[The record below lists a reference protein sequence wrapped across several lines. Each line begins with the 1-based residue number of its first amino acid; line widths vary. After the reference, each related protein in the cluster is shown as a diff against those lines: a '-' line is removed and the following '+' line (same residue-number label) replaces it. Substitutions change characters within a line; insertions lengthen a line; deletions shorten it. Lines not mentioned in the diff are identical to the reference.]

1 MGGQCERGKYT
12 HTRMCPYTYRR
23 PFVMRRRSAPAD
35 VPTLT
40 LVDRADKGLHDGQH
54 LADDSGCVYVVRR
67 IVMWHAAQAYVILL
81 SRFRLGI
88 NK

>member
-1 MGGQCERGKYT
+1 MGAGRS
-12 HTRMCPYTYRR
+12 
-23 PFVMRRRSAPAD
+23 RRSGPAD
-35 VPTLT
+35 VPTPA
-40 LVDRADKGLHDGQH
+40 LVDLADTGIHVGQH
-54 LADDSGCVYVVRR
+54 LADDCGCVYVVRR